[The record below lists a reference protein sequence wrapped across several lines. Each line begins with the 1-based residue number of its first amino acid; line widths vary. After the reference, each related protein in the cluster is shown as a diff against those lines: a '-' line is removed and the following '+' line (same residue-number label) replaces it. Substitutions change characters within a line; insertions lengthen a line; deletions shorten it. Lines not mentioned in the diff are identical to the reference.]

1 MREEAERFCT
11 LIETAE
17 SFERDEFVAAVA
29 VSLAELLAAAST
41 LPDLTPTNT
50 DVDARSS
57 SGEVRALFGAVQ
69 RVLGSWGDY
78 QTTLAPHGD
87 EAERAVLRPVADDL
101 VDIWRDLKEGLLGL
115 AEGAPEGDVIWE
127 WRFGFYSHWGRH
139 ATEALRALHVRLA
152 DRLGPVRDS
161 DS

>member
-41 LPDLTPTNT
+41 LPDLTPTNRCT
-50 DVDARSS
+50 APKRARTSS
-57 SGEVRALFGAVQ
+57 V
-69 RVLGSWGDY
+69 
-78 QTTLAPHGD
+78 
-87 EAERAVLRPVADDL
+87 
-101 VDIWRDLKEGLLGL
+101 L
-115 AEGAPEGDVIWE
+115 AEGAPEGDVVWE

-139 ATEALRALHVRLA
+139 ATEALRALHARLA